1 MIYYQLDDRE
11 LKKAIKTFI
20 AFPDKFTKHIISL
33 IDSLLKNDYSNIDVI
48 FNEIRADQEEDIS
61 QIIAKILFDHF
72 YQNQM
77 FEEASNYADFL
88 LNKLPHLK
96 N

>member
-1 MIYYQLDDRE
+1 M
-11 LKKAIKTFI
+11 K
-20 AFPDKFTKHIISL
+20 
-33 IDSLLKNDYSNIDVI
+33 
-48 FNEIRADQEEDIS
+48 IRADQEEDIN

-88 LNKLPHLK
+88 LNKLPHH
-96 N
+96 